1 MFNVSELFHHNSTNA
16 KYCRLENLYKM
27 LLNHQRIIAQ
37 AMYIIFFLKSDCPL
51 MRYRKSPL
59 DVRREY
65 VKIQKS
71 ILRPLLKGKKLVFVS
86 KYMFLVI
93 ENLNLWF
100 N

>member
-1 MFNVSELFHHNSTNA
+1 
-16 KYCRLENLYKM
+16 
-27 LLNHQRIIAQ
+27 
-37 AMYIIFFLKSDCPL
+37 

-71 ILRPLLKGKKLVFVS
+71 ILRPLTYGKKLVFVS
-86 KYMFLVI
+86 KYMFLGM
-93 ENLNLWF
+93 ENLSLGF